1 MDILTLVIII
11 ALIGIANIGL
21 LLWMKFGATSDTS
34 VNINK
39 SILKFLTD
47 IGAGY
52 PSQSNVHPA
61 NHGVQPHQTMG
72 IRPNTYPGVS
82 CRRYNLT

>member
-21 LLWMKFGATSDTS
+21 LLWMKFGATSDTG

-39 SILKFLTD
+39 SILKFQTSIDKTEKMSLVTD
-47 IGAGY
+47 YLEKNIY
-52 PSQSNVHPA
+52 S
-61 NHGVQPHQTMG
+61 T
-72 IRPNTYPGVS
+72 
-82 CRRYNLT
+82 L